1 MDGSVASAEV
11 KRVHTLPPGER
22 TMLISEDVDT
32 VQLRDDHAAK
42 LRAAARPA
50 ERTIPS
56 ADRPVAM
63 QPTVERGRTAQQ
75 TEPAEPTGAA
85 RSMGNPVP
93 ADGAVASTEV
103 KGEYTRPYERL
114 TPASEDA
121 GSVRVTDDRAV
132 AELDRPATM
141 QPAVEK
147 GRTAQPAEDPKPA
160 DRVIAPP
167 ETQRVHTPVP
177 RERTAPVSEDADDI
191 HLRDDHAA
199 KERAMPQSAEVNG
212 NAVRSAS
219 RMRTEPRRG
228 GTMTPSRVVTSSR
241 DWPDELIRS
250 ALVESLA
257 RQRNASQR
265 EHAQEEPA
273 QQDAWDKHDIATGGA
288 ASRRESAPADRIESA
303 RAASVQP
310 TGPAEGPGASQAMQ
324 ASEPGLTEQAGS
336 SVMRQIAA
344 HVSARA
350 AQGGGEFR
358 TRLVPEHLGSVEI
371 RIRVARGAC
380 TATIRADDAEVA
392 KYIESHGA
400 DLKVSLEEH
409 GIELASLSV
418 SPRSRAEEGWSAMTP
433 TQSGSSSSDPDWN
446 GANARQQYA
455 AAAFAG
461 SHFGQGGGGRRG
473 ALMERGLGIENSHS
487 AMRDSDSPNLG
498 EPGAAQ
504 WARGYARIDYLA

>member
-1 MDGSVASAEV
+1 
-11 KRVHTLPPGER
+11 
-22 TMLISEDVDT
+22 
-32 VQLRDDHAAK
+32 
-42 LRAAARPA
+42 
-50 ERTIPS
+50 
-56 ADRPVAM
+56 
-63 QPTVERGRTAQQ
+63 
-75 TEPAEPTGAA
+75 
-85 RSMGNPVP
+85 MGNPVP

-199 KERAMPQSAEVNG
+199 QERAMPQSAEVNG

-250 ALVESLA
+250 AVVESLA

-273 QQDAWDKHDIATGGA
+273 QQDAWDKHDIATGA
-288 ASRRESAPADRIESA
+288 VASRRESAPADRIESA

-473 ALMERGLGIENSHS
+473 ALMESGLGIENSHS